1 MKITNQ
7 MNIQNVLK
15 SYNKQVKK
23 TESADKVAFANDKVE
38 ISSAAREIQVARK
51 ALEEVPDVR
60 TDKLEEIKTL
70 MSSGQYKPT
79 AEDIVEK
86 LFSGVALKKI

>member
-1 MKITNQ
+1 MKISNQ

-38 ISSAAREIQVARK
+38 ISSAARDIQVARK
-51 ALEEVPDVR
+51 ALEEVPDIR
-60 TDKLEEIKTL
+60 TDKLDEIKTL
-70 MSSGQYKPT
+70 MASGNYKPS

-86 LFSGVALKKI
+86 LLAGVESKNI

>member
-23 TESADKVAFANDKVE
+23 TESTEKVAFANDKVE
-38 ISSAAREIQVARK
+38 ISSAARDIQIARK

-60 TDKLEEIKTL
+60 TDKLDEIKTL
-70 MSSGQYKPT
+70 MSSGNYKPS

-86 LFSGVALKKI
+86 LLSGIESKKI

>member
-23 TESADKVAFANDKVE
+23 TETTEKVGFANDKVE
-38 ISSAAREIQVARK
+38 ISSAARDIQIARK

-60 TDKLEEIKTL
+60 MDKLDEIKTL
-70 MSSGQYKPT
+70 MSSGHYKPS

-86 LFSGVALKKI
+86 LLSGIESKKI

>member
-1 MKITNQ
+1 

-38 ISSAAREIQVARK
+38 ISSAARDIQIARK
-51 ALEEVPDVR
+51 ALEEVPDIR
-60 TDKLEEIKTL
+60 TDKLDEIKTL
-70 MSSGQYKPT
+70 MASGNYKPS

-86 LFSGVALKKI
+86 LLAGVESKNI

>member
-1 MKITNQ
+1 

-38 ISSAAREIQVARK
+38 ISSAARDIQVARK
-51 ALEEVPDVR
+51 ALEEVPDIR
-60 TDKLEEIKTL
+60 TDKLDEIKTL
-70 MSSGQYKPT
+70 MASGNYKPS

-86 LFSGVALKKI
+86 LLSGVESKNI

>member
-1 MKITNQ
+1 

-23 TESADKVAFANDKVE
+23 TESTEKVAFANDKVE
-38 ISSAAREIQVARK
+38 ISSAARDIQIARK

-60 TDKLEEIKTL
+60 TDKLDEIKTL
-70 MSSGQYKPT
+70 MSSGNYKPS

-86 LFSGVALKKI
+86 LLSGIESKKI

>member
-1 MKITNQ
+1 MKISNQ

-38 ISSAAREIQVARK
+38 ISSAARDIQIARK
-51 ALEEVPDVR
+51 ALEEVPDIR
-60 TDKLEEIKTL
+60 TDKLDEIKTL
-70 MSSGQYKPT
+70 MASGNYKPS

-86 LFSGVALKKI
+86 LLAGVESKNI

>member
-1 MKITNQ
+1 MKISNQ

-38 ISSAAREIQVARK
+38 ISSAARDIQVARK
-51 ALEEVPDVR
+51 ALEEVPDIR
-60 TDKLEEIKTL
+60 TDKLDEIKTL
-70 MSSGQYKPT
+70 MASGNYKPS

-86 LFSGVALKKI
+86 LLSGVESKNI